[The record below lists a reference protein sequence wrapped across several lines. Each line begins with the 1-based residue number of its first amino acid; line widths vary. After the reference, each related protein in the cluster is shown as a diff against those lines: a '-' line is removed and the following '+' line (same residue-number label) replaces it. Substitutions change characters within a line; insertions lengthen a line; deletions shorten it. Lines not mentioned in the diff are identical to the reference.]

1 MRRRCE
7 TQNFSERKLDDESQD
22 SVQTVL
28 NFEEIWVWVSTLM
41 PQLLCG
47 KSIVSKIP
55 VLSMGFI
62 LYFLCH
68 TKKNKNKQDNL
79 CQWGQQQRHAAAAS
93 IELESLRTMHSQSPA
108 TSSVLYVMQNG
119 HMCLDIA
126 SVVNLLI
133 S

>member
-68 TKKNKNKQDNL
+68 TKKIKTNKTICANGVSSSGMQRQRLLNL
-79 CQWGQQQRHAAAAS
+79 NH
-93 IELESLRTMHSQSPA
+93 
-108 TSSVLYVMQNG
+108 
-119 HMCLDIA
+119 
-126 SVVNLLI
+126 
-133 S
+133 